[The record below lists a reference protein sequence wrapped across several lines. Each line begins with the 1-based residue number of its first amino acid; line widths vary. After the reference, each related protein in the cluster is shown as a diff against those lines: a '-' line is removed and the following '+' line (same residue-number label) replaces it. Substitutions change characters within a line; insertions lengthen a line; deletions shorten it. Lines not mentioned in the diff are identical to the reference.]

1 MEGGRGSWAGPGG
14 LRVTAVRL
22 DGAHRVMAEFAGVRG
37 ESAFLVTRNGA
48 LAGRGYHPSVE
59 SLAEEVDLAELRPR
73 RPEAG

>member
-1 MEGGRGSWAGPGG
+1 
-14 LRVTAVRL
+14 
-22 DGAHRVMAEFAGVRG
+22 MAEFAGVRG